1 MPQFTVTLPVGVTD
15 VGPVNLEDGV
25 DHLHV
30 ALSNWPQATRTVA
43 IGTEISYDGGAT
55 WWYAGGLNP
64 TGGNRDVGRDDTRDV
79 SMDLDI
85 PSAIGQPRKIRAT
98 LTVVGGPVTTTVK
111 LETT

>member
-25 DHLHV
+25 NHLRI
-30 ALSNWPQATRTVA
+30 ALSNWPQGNRIVS
-43 IGTEISYDGGAT
+43 IDTEISYDGGAT
-55 WWYAGGLNP
+55 WTYSGGMNP
-64 TGGNRDVGRDDTRDV
+64 TGGNREIGRDDTRDV
-79 SMDLDI
+79 STELDI
-85 PSAIGQPRKIRAT
+85 PPAIGQPRKIRAT